1 MKRYGDLQ
9 IGITV
14 LLALAVLVFGVLW
27 FKGFSASRET
37 YPLTVY
43 FPQASGL
50 DKGDPV
56 EVAGVVQGKVSD
68 LEYERGRAKLVLD
81 INHHAELYRDAT
93 VAIANYGMMG
103 QKFVAIDPG
112 HPDTGPLDISKPLDG
127 EFQPGVGDM
136 MTEVGQSLKAT
147 NLLVDRLNRFLAV
160 IDSTGGA
167 HSISRTLENVE
178 AMSGD
183 VSSLAAENRKS
194 LGKAIE
200 NFEAASGELRGL
212 LEERGPA
219 LRATLA
225 NLETTTA
232 RADTLSANLASA
244 TADLREILERLKSDE
259 SSVGALLEDRAL
271 YDRLLATVGRTDS
284 LLIDFQR
291 NPRKYLKFSVF

>member
-1 MKRYGDLQ
+1 
-9 IGITV
+9 
-14 LLALAVLVFGVLW
+14 
-27 FKGFSASRET
+27 
-37 YPLTVY
+37 
-43 FPQASGL
+43 
-50 DKGDPV
+50 
-56 EVAGVVQGKVSD
+56 
-68 LEYERGRAKLVLD
+68 
-81 INHHAELYRDAT
+81 
-93 VAIANYGMMG
+93 
-103 QKFVAIDPG
+103 
-112 HPDTGPLDISKPLDG
+112 
-127 EFQPGVGDM
+127 M

-167 HSISRTLENVE
+167 QSISRTLQNVE

-183 VSSLAAENRKS
+183 VSVVAAENRET
-194 LGKAIE
+194 LGKAIR

-232 RADTLSANLASA
+232 RADTLSANLAAA
-244 TADLREILERLKSDE
+244 TADLRNILERLRSDD
-259 SSVGALLEDRAL
+259 SSVGALLQDRVL
-271 YDRLLATVGRTDS
+271 YDRLLSTVGRTDS